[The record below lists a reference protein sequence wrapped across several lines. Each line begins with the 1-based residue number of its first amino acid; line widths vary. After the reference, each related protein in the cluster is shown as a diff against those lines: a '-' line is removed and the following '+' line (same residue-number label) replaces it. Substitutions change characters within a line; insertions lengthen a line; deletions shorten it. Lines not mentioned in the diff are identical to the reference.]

1 MMGNIVNYISD
12 KGLES
17 RVCKDL
23 SQHPIIREQI
33 IQLKMNKRVERR
45 LHQKQYIHDNKCSA
59 SLVIEDIKL

>member
-1 MMGNIVNYISD
+1 MFVNYISD

-23 SQHPIIREQI
+23 SKHPIVREQI

-45 LHQKQYIHDNKCSA
+45 LHQKQRIHDT
-59 SLVIEDIKL
+59 